1 MGGVTGAGAAGF
13 GSTQTSAADDE
24 GEATVD
30 DDTVGTT
37 PLRDEAAVRLPQPA
51 TISDSAATKA
61 SRVRIDTPFDTART
75 LREPGRF
82 REPQPPTAPS
92 TSSRMRSAWPL
103 CRAYSS
109 IMWT

>member
-51 TISDSAATKA
+51 TISDSAAIKA
-61 SRVRIDTPFDTART
+61 TRLGIGTPFRHCSDAAR
-75 LREPGRF
+75 PGAV
-82 REPQPPTAPS
+82 PNLSAVPPLNP
-92 TSSRMRSAWPL
+92 RRRRL
-103 CRAYSS
+103 
-109 IMWT
+109 